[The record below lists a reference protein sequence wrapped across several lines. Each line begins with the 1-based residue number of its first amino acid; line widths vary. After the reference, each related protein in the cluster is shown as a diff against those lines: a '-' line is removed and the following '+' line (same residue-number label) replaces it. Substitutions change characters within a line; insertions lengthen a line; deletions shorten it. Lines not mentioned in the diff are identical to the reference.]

1 MSEQKKEIVTAKEL
15 ETLERTCNLILNAAF
30 LMDDLL
36 EELATRSKEKGIIE

>member
-1 MSEQKKEIVTAKEL
+1 MSEQKKEIITPKEI

-36 EELATRSKEKGIIE
+36 EKLATRSKEQSTTE